1 MAQHGLGAPESR
13 PEEDTCIIAAT
24 FELDRDRRTW
34 EQTAAIAW
42 AADASRRLAPAAVE
56 RLLWDHLRLRGGDV
70 VVSSHYPE
78 EFLLKF
84 ESKEMCTVA
93 LDKGRLKMN
102 DDTQVF
108 VRPWR
113 PLAHALGAAMPFR
126 ARLLLDGVP
135 TYVWTHSIVERVIGR
150 TCTLDVMDER
160 SISMT
165 DTREIGLWA
174 WTSNPSWISKVVW
187 LTFTSRAPDGVRVT
201 PRQPAR
207 CLRGATF
214 RVLVHLEHVED
225 YTSAPFDWETED
237 GRPVPYSPPT
247 SVFPPC
253 HRGTIGGHAP
263 VSTNGVLI
271 PGEFDSRGTTTGG
284 APRARGS
291 GDGCRDFRTR
301 RRDDDRDDHDGH
313 AGGRNR
319 DNRRSGRDNDAPP
332 RPRSRSPRR
341 RDGGSRGD
349 GGRRHVSGLPPPS
362 SEAGGCFRQMGVVAL
377 AEAKIYRVFGSREAD
392 NRAALRAAML

>member
-56 RLLWDHLRLRGGDV
+56 RLLWDHLRLRRGDV

-126 ARLLLDGVP
+126 ARLLVDGVP

-174 WTSNPSWISKVVW
+174 WTSNPSRISKVVW

-201 PRQPAR
+201 ENIFLSRCAPAR
-207 CLRGATF
+207 L
-214 RVLVHLEHVED
+214 
-225 YTSAPFDWETED
+225 
-237 GRPVPYSPPT
+237 PYASI
-247 SVFPPC
+247 SLGIC
-253 HRGTIGGHAP
+253 A
-263 VSTNGVLI
+263 S
-271 PGEFDSRGTTTGG
+271 
-284 APRARGS
+284 
-291 GDGCRDFRTR
+291 
-301 RRDDDRDDHDGH
+301 
-313 AGGRNR
+313 
-319 DNRRSGRDNDAPP
+319 
-332 RPRSRSPRR
+332 RSRKNLLPRLSP
-341 RDGGSRGD
+341 S
-349 GGRRHVSGLPPPS
+349 
-362 SEAGGCFRQMGVVAL
+362 C
-377 AEAKIYRVFGSREAD
+377 Y
-392 NRAALRAAML
+392 